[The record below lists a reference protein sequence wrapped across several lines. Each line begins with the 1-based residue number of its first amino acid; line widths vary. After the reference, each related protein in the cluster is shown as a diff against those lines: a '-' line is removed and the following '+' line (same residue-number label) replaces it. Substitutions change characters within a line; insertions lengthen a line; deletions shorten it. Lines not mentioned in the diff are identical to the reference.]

1 MPRQITT
8 WDNKVIHKN
17 KKQISVA
24 LYEDD
29 PRAEDWDRYG
39 RVFN

>member
-17 KKQISVA
+17 KNQISVA
-24 LYEDD
+24 SYKATEI
-29 PRAEDWDRYG
+29 
-39 RVFN
+39 